1 MLCDPTELSDVR
13 LWMVRWL
20 VVYLRL
26 WRRLFARWPQVAS
39 HWGGSL
45 VSSFMIAA
53 VPLAVGGVIACLLT
67 YADSGFRPFS
77 IGLIL
82 ALVEMGLTPFLL
94 HVAITDAYRHLWE
107 LKPKFCDADISDKL
121 RESTLESIQS
131 GLRFFII
138 VPLVTLCVLLAVL
151 YFFNGY
157 PWGVKL
163 WGAVTAGWLAYLG
176 AIGSWSILE
185 MVRLNDKV
193 CASDLKL
200 EPFHPDESGGL
211 KILGGLGA
219 KSTLYFSTAVLYFPI
234 AFEFVEKI
242 AGKIGVGWTGI
253 GWTIVLAIFGGFVL
267 VGLYAFVKSQLAVR
281 RKIRSLK
288 HNCIVSS
295 QKELEGM
302 ISRLEKSDQSLGIA
316 EIARPAT
323 YYFVYHRRLREIK
336 EWSYDFGMI
345 LRLAISFVLPLAIL
359 LLELYS
365 KLW

>member
-1 MLCDPTELSDVR
+1 MLCDPTELSEVK
-13 LWMVRWL
+13 LWIVRWL

-53 VPLAVGGVIACLLT
+53 VPLAVGGVIVCLLT

-77 IGLIL
+77 IGVLL
-82 ALVEMGLTPFLL
+82 ALVEIGLTPFLL
-94 HVAITDAYRHLWE
+94 HVAITDAYRHLRE
-107 LKPKFCDADISDKL
+107 LKPKFGAADISDKL
-121 RESTLESIQS
+121 RQRTLESIES
-131 GLRFFII
+131 RVRFFVV
-138 VPLVTLCVLLAVL
+138 VPLVILFALFAVL
-151 YFFNGY
+151 YFFNEY

-163 WGAVTAGWLAYLG
+163 WGTVTALVLAFLA
-176 AIGSWSILE
+176 AIGSWAIWE
-185 MVRLNDKV
+185 MVRLNDRV

-211 KILGGLGA
+211 RILGWLSA
-219 KSTLYFSTAVLYFPI
+219 RCTLYFSTAVLYFPV
-234 AFEFVEKI
+234 AFELAEKLQ
-242 AGKIGVGWTGI
+242 GRM
-253 GWTIVLAIFGGFVL
+253 IVLAIFGGFVV

-288 HNCIVSS
+288 DNCIVSS
-295 QKELEGM
+295 QKRLEAM
-302 ISRLEKSDQSLGIA
+302 ISRLERGDQLLGID
-316 EIARPAT
+316 EIARLAT
-323 YYFVYHRRLREIK
+323 YYFVYHRRLGEIK

-345 LRLAISFVLPLAIL
+345 LRLAISFLFPLAIL